1 MNIININ
8 YEKLSRSVNEY
19 IMSNN
24 TLYACPDGY
33 IKYEYNKPIILMN
46 NDTLNFLKEKNKYY
60 IKEKTNK
67 DNLIFDCHI
76 AIANW
81 LPFGEVEL
89 K

>member
-1 MNIININ
+1 MNIINID
-8 YEKLSRSVNEY
+8 YEKLRKNINEY

-24 TLYACPDGY
+24 TIYACP
-33 IKYEYNKPIILMN
+33 YEHIVYDKPIVLMN
-46 NDTLNFLKEKNKYY
+46 NDTLNLLKEKNKYY
-60 IKEKTNK
+60 IKEVKEEN
-67 DNLIFDCHI
+67 NLIFDCHI

>member
-1 MNIININ
+1 MNIIDIN
-8 YEKLSRSVNEY
+8 FEKLKTSINEY

-24 TLYACPDGY
+24 TIYTCP
-33 IKYEYNKPIILMN
+33 YEHIEYDKPIVLMN

-60 IKEKTNK
+60 IKEKTS
-67 DNLIFDCHI
+67 DLIFGCYI

-81 LPFGEVEL
+81 LPFGEVKL